1 MQIYYNIIMII
12 APETEIYLLKAP
24 LEADEMHQLD
34 FVNETA
40 QVNYFQSL
48 PKLALMNATYQ
59 RENGVMYVGFNIE
72 QIRTYNYV
80 MYKNKQYSNKW
91 FYAFIT
97 GLEYEGNST
106 TGVSIKTDVFQTYL
120 FEYQWKRSYI
130 KRETVSDDTF
140 GKHLIKED
148 FDTGDFIVNH
158 SKTHFVEVA
167 STKYTALAPN
177 RPLMCVQCTEKVGV
191 LYESSSAGANTVEDT
206 YIMGSLPQGAYYY
219 FFDTLPLGETGAGY
233 DCFKQFRNHLDSIGK
248 GSAIMNIFLVPRRSI
263 YEAVPRY
270 IKMYKEDGTESSSG
284 IFLYEPSANT
294 YGANVITSVPY
305 NKPTT
310 IDGYTPK
317 NNKLF
322 TSQFNYFVVSNFAGS
337 IAEYHWEDF
346 KTIGSTTLSTP
357 NFEIKGVLSASTSYI
372 IQPTNSIK
380 SDISE
385 TGGETGKISTEIMSG
400 AIMPTL
406 SWESDY
412 YLNWLAQN
420 NGKFDLQ
427 KRNVIADAVGD
438 SLSSAVSTTLAS
450 GGNWQLG
457 LIAGG
462 ASAINGFVNYQNL
475 VDQIDEEKRVADIVP
490 NSVKGNTG
498 VGDISFAMNSVGFA
512 FYNFQ
517 IRNDMAV
524 KADRYFDMFGYRVN
538 ELKTPN
544 TKTRRYWNFIQT
556 VGANIVG
563 EVPQEAVAELKAMF
577 NAGLTI
583 WHDPSNFLNYDL
595 TNSIL

>member
-1 MQIYYNIIMII
+1 MII

-34 FVNETA
+34 FANVEA

-59 RENGVMYVGFNIE
+59 RENSVMYVGFNIE

-106 TGVSIKTDVFQTYL
+106 TGVRIKTDVFQTYL
-120 FEYQWKRSYI
+120 FDYQWKRSYI

-158 SKTHFVEVA
+158 SKTQFEEVA
-167 STKYTALAPN
+167 STRMNATATN
-177 RPLMCVQCTEKVGV
+177 RPLMCVQCSEKVGV
-191 LYESSSAGANTVEDT
+191 LYESSSAGANTVDDT
-206 YIMGSLPQGAYYY
+206 FIIGSMPQGAYYY

-248 GSAIMNIFLVPRRSI
+248 GSAIMNIFVVPYKSV
-263 YEAVPRY
+263 YEVVPRY
-270 IKMYKEDGTESSSG
+270 IKMYKEDGTESSTG
-284 IFLYEPSANT
+284 IFLLEPSAST
-294 YGANVITSVPY
+294 YGATTITSVVY
-305 NKPTT
+305 NRPST

-322 TSQFNYFVVSNFAGS
+322 TSQFNYFIISNYVGGTV
-337 IAEYHWEDF
+337 EYHWEDF
-346 KTIGSTTLSTP
+346 KTVGSQSISTP
-357 NFEIKGVLSASTSYI
+357 SFRINGVVSASTSFS
-372 IQPTNSIK
+372 IQPMNSMK
-380 SDISE
+380 SEVDNL
-385 TGGETGKISTEIMSG
+385 GNKVSTEMLTG
-400 AIMPTL
+400 AVLPTL

-420 NGKFDLQ
+420 NGKFELQ

-462 ASAINGFVNYQNL
+462 AQAINGVVNYQNL
-475 VDQIDEEKRVADIVP
+475 VDQIDEQKRQADIVP
-490 NSVKGNTG
+490 NSVSGNTG
-498 VGDISFAMNSVGFA
+498 VGDMSYALNSVGFA
-512 FYNFQ
+512 FINFQ
-517 IRNDMAV
+517 IRYDMAV

-563 EVPQEAVAELKAMF
+563 EIPQEAVSELKAMF

>member
-1 MQIYYNIIMII
+1 MII

-34 FVNETA
+34 FANETA
-40 QVNYFQSL
+40 QVNYFQGL

-72 QIRTYNYV
+72 QIRSYNYV

-91 FYAFIT
+91 FYAFIV

-106 TGVSIKTDVFQTYL
+106 TGVKIKTDVFQTYL
-120 FEYQWKRSYI
+120 FDYQWKRSYI

-140 GKHLIKED
+140 GKHLLPENIE
-148 FDTGDFIVNH
+148 TGDYIVNRN
-158 SKTHFVEVA
+158 KTDFISVA
-167 STKYTALAPN
+167 NTGYTEIGN
-177 RPLMCVQCTEKVGV
+177 TNTPLICVQCSERVGN
-191 LYESSSAGANTVEDT
+191 LYESSSAGAQQIEDT
-206 YIMGSLPQGAYYY
+206 NIIGSMPQGAYYY
-219 FFDTLPLGETGAGY
+219 FFYNLPLGATGAGY

-248 GSAIMNIFLVPRRSI
+248 GSAIINMFLVPQKSVYQITPRYLKMFNEQGSESGTNV
-263 YEAVPRY
+263 YLLEAV
-270 IKMYKEDGTESSSG
+270 GS
-284 IFLYEPSANT
+284 T
-294 YGANVITSVPY
+294 YGANPIDTVSFA
-305 NKPTT
+305 KPTS
-310 IDGYTPK
+310 INGYTPK

-322 TSQFNYFVVSNFAGS
+322 TAQFNYFVVDNYSGARGEF
-337 IAEYHWEDF
+337 HWEDF
-346 KTIGSTTLSTP
+346 KNVVSGATENPVFRI
-357 NFEIKGVLSASTSYI
+357 NGVVSASTSFTI
-372 IQPTNSIK
+372 HPLNSIK
-380 SDISE
+380 SAVGSD
-385 TGGETGKISTEIMSG
+385 GNKISSELITG
-400 AIMPTL
+400 AVLPTL

-420 NGKFDLQ
+420 NGKFELQ

-450 GGNWQLG
+450 GGNWKLG

-462 ASAINGFVNYQNL
+462 ASAVNGVVNYQNL
-475 VDQIDEEKRVADIVP
+475 VDEIDEQKRQADIVP
-490 NSVKGNTG
+490 NSVSGNTG
-498 VGDISFAMNSVGFA
+498 AGDISFAVNSVGFA
-512 FYNFQ
+512 FVNYQ
-517 IRNDMAV
+517 IRYDMAV
-524 KADRYFDMFGYRVN
+524 KADHYFDMFGYRVN

-563 EVPQEAVAELKAMF
+563 EIPQEAVSELKAMF